1 MKSSHRP
8 KGRCGMDLDKIKG
21 LRRNLLL
28 LSLLELVFGLFMI
41 IMKDNSLEILIVI
54 MGVIAASYG
63 IVNFFAWLIKKDK
76 DNSVSAVLILVLGI
90 LSGIM
95 LVVFRNTITP
105 YFTLVAGILAAVLGI
120 VKLPNMV
127 SIKKAGFD
135 KWWIILLLMFIIV
148 GIGIVIGLN
157 ALNEGF
163 AGGLASILL
172 GASLVL
178 GCAADI
184 FAMAGTSDV
193 QKQLLAVDGE
203 IEIEAEKIEEKKK

>member
-1 MKSSHRP
+1 MN
-8 KGRCGMDLDKIKG
+8 LDKLKG

-28 LSLLELVFGLFMI
+28 LSLLELIFGLFMI
-41 IMKDNSLEILIVI
+41 IMKDNSLAILIVF

-90 LSGIM
+90 LSGAM
-95 LVVFRNTITP
+95 LIFFRDSITP
-105 YFTLVAGILAAVLGI
+105 FFTLVAGILAAVLGI

>member
-1 MKSSHRP
+1 
-8 KGRCGMDLDKIKG
+8 MDLDKLKG

-28 LSLLELVFGLFMI
+28 LSLLELIFGLFMI
-41 IMKDNSLEILIVI
+41 IMKDNSLEILIVV

-63 IVNFFAWLIKKDK
+63 IVNFFAWLIKREK
-76 DNSVSAVLILVLGI
+76 DNSVSAVLILMLGI
-90 LSGIM
+90 LSGAM
-95 LVVFRNTITP
+95 LIVFRNTITP
-105 YFTLVAGILAAVLGI
+105 FFTLVAGILAAVLGI

-135 KWWIILLLMFIIV
+135 KWWVILLLMLVIV

-163 AGGLASILL
+163 ADGLASILL

-193 QKQLLAVDGE
+193 QKQLLAIEGEVEVDADKM
-203 IEIEAEKIEEKKK
+203 IEGKK

>member
-1 MKSSHRP
+1 
-8 KGRCGMDLDKIKG
+8 MDLEKLKG

-28 LSLLELVFGLFMI
+28 LSLLELIFGLFMI
-41 IMKDNSLEILIVI
+41 VMKDNSLEILIVV

-76 DNSVSAVLILVLGI
+76 DNSVSAVLILVLGVF
-90 LSGIM
+90 SGAM
-95 LVVFRNTITP
+95 LIFFRESLTFF
-105 YFTLVAGILAAVLGI
+105 FTLLAGILAAILGI

-135 KWWIILLLMFIIV
+135 KWWIMLLLMLIIV
-148 GIGIVIGLN
+148 GIGILIGLKAVYDDFGN
-157 ALNEGF
+157 
-163 AGGLASILL
+163 GLASILL
-172 GASLVL
+172 GVALIL

-193 QKQLLAVDGE
+193 QKQLLAIEGEVEVDADNT
-203 IEIEAEKIEEKKK
+203 AEGKK

>member
-1 MKSSHRP
+1 MN
-8 KGRCGMDLDKIKG
+8 LDKLKG

-28 LSLLELVFGLFMI
+28 LSLLELIFGLFMI
-41 IMKDNSLEILIVI
+41 IMKDNSLEILIVV

-76 DNSVSAVLILVLGI
+76 DNSTSAVLILVLGI
-90 LSGIM
+90 FSGAM
-95 LVVFRNTITP
+95 LIIFRNTITP
-105 YFTLVAGILAAVLGI
+105 YFTLAAGILAAVLGI

-135 KWWIILLLMFIIV
+135 KWWVILLLMFIIV

-163 AGGLASILL
+163 ANGLASILL

-193 QKQLLAVDGE
+193 QKQLLAIEGE
-203 IEIEAEKIEEKKK
+203 VEIEAEKDGKKK